1 MKQSEI
7 LMVRKKIS
15 DEWEGVIPG
24 TAFLKKAISRE
35 EVGPG
40 FWLVNDLEDKCW
52 YVIDKPTGLMVTI
65 AETRAKA
72 KKNFDLIRE
81 KALQARNEKGYE
93 EAKKRLLM
101 LQDRPIW
108 DPKEESEEC
117 LGKRL
122 ARWMKGIQCRY
133 SPQGIEKVVFDEFVP
148 EKDEK

>member
-7 LMVRKKIS
+7 LMVRKAIS

-40 FWLVNDLEDKCW
+40 FWLVNDVEEGYC
-52 YVIDKPTGLMVTI
+52 YVFDRDSGLMVTR

-72 KKNFDLIRE
+72 KENFELLRDRAL
-81 KALQARNEKGYE
+81 KARSGKGYE

-101 LQDRPIW
+101 LQNRPIW
-108 DPKEESEEC
+108 DPKKENWEEF
-117 LGKRL
+117 LKRL
-122 ARWMKGIQCRY
+122 ADWGKSYM
-133 SPQGIEKVVFDEFVP
+133 EEDE
-148 EKDEK
+148 